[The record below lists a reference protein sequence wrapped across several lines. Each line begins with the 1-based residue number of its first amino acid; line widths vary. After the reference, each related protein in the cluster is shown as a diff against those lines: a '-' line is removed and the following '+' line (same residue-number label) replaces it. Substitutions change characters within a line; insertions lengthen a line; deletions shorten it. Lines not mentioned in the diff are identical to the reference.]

1 MQLLECRHPLHTLN
15 VILSWKMSEA
25 RLLARSVPCD
35 HFDATFVAGRRD
47 TGRGGLEGWVP
58 RFNMFLSALVTSTA
72 GKDKDGQSLCQISP
86 FGMRL
91 FVLVGSMLNLLIL
104 NTGGWGSDGFLE
116 SPSVVGCVVL
126 RGRLVLFAARGGSR
140 VFF

>member
-1 MQLLECRHPLHTLN
+1 MRPFRCN
-15 VILSWKMSEA
+15 VCGGTPRYGE
-25 RLLARSVPCD
+25 
-35 HFDATFVAGRRD
+35 
-47 TGRGGLEGWVP
+47 GGLEGWVP